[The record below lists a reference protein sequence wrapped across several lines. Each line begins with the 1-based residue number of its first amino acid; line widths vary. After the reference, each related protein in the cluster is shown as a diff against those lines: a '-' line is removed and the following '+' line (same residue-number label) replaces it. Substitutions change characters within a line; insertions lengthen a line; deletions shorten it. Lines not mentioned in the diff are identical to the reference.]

1 MLLTCSSA
9 DIGGERK
16 IAYMSNLPTA
26 WRKRYVFRA
35 ASESLEILQSGS
47 RYRPYREFLCGTC
60 RVPSLVPLAVPL
72 E

>member
-16 IAYMSNLPTA
+16 IPYMSNLPTA

-35 ASESLEILQSGS
+35 ASERAWKFSKAAPDTAPIESFCAALAE
-47 RYRPYREFLCGTC
+47 YM
-60 RVPSLVPLAVPL
+60 RVDRR
-72 E
+72 